1 MMVRITA
8 SVALVA
14 MTVFPHLSAQAGIG
28 FCKEGTCST
37 DNDGCPSSTA
47 DVGFG
52 FPTCAIIDTDVY
64 LGGKALE
71 RPKGGKC

>member
-1 MMVRITA
+1 MVRITS

-14 MTVFPHLSAQAGIG
+14 MTVFPHLSAQQGIG

-52 FPTCAIIDTDVY
+52 FPSCAIIDTDLY
-64 LGGKALE
+64 LGGKGFGAAE
-71 RPKGGKC
+71 GG